1 MKAPHTSPVHQLKP
15 DQLAMLV
22 SIVIEESGDKLTR
35 PNFNDAMLLLFEN
48 IAGFENLSSRQTNR
62 YLKSLWKIYHP
73 DRV

>member
-22 SIVIEESGDKLTR
+22 SIVIEESGDRL
-35 PNFNDAMLLLFEN
+35 NLAQFNDAMLLLFEN
-48 IAGFENLSSRQTNR
+48 IAGFENLSSRQANP
-62 YLKSLWKIYHP
+62 YLKSLWKMYHP